1 MDLLDNIV
9 RRSNYQT
16 RSNAVEWMEVRH
28 AMTVLVNKM
37 IRSIYSMYASLS
49 QKSREHVGE
58 QQKTLLW

>member
-1 MDLLDNIV
+1 
-9 RRSNYQT
+9 
-16 RSNAVEWMEVRH
+16 VRH